1 MDSGLRGFSA
11 FLAGVVAAGVEA
23 AGAVVVC
30 AKAEHARKSSAI
42 VAATARKEMV
52 IMETPVA
59 LEQGIEPRAIMM
71 NRG

>member
-11 FLAGVVAAGVEA
+11 FLVGVVAAGVEV

-30 AKAEHARKSSAI
+30 AKAELARKSNAT
-42 VAATARKEMV
+42 VAATARKDMV
-52 IMETPVA
+52 IMEAPVA
-59 LEQGIEPRAIMM
+59 LEQGVEPRAIMM